1 VVVSDV
7 FIKDEK
13 GNVYAIYRRDGWD
26 AVGYVHPG
34 GTTAFYGDAG
44 AMRQLDAAVRAL
56 ASLVR

>member
-13 GNVYAIYRRDGWD
+13 GNVYAVYRRDNWN
-26 AVGYVHPG
+26 AIGYIHPG
-34 GTTAFYGDAG
+34 GTAAFYGDEG

>member
-1 VVVSDV
+1 VVVSDI

-13 GNVYAIYRRDGWD
+13 GNVYAIYRRDGWE
-26 AVGYVHPG
+26 AIAYIHPG
-34 GTTAFYGDAG
+34 GTSAFYGDAG